1 MKKSFY
7 PVLMSKNIRG
17 EADFFKELFAF
28 KEIFSSDWYIS
39 LIDDDNFEIAI
50 ISNSHETIPEFYRK
64 KCQGVIINIEV
75 DNVDN
80 LYSKISE
87 RKEVSILLDIKNEDF
102 GQRHFIIESPSQ
114 ILIDIIQVIPP
125 SEDYEKNYKKIEG

>member
-7 PVLMSKNIRG
+7 PVLMSENIRV
-17 EADFFKELFAF
+17 EADFFKELFDF

-39 LIDDDNFEIAI
+39 LIDNENFEIAI
-50 ISNSHETIPEFYRK
+50 ISNFHETIPEFYRK

-80 LYSKISE
+80 LYSKISGK
-87 RKEVSILLDIKNEDF
+87 KEASILLDIKNENF
-102 GQRHFIIESPSQ
+102 GQRHFMIESPSK
-114 ILIDIIQVIPP
+114 ILIDIIQIIPP
-125 SEDYEKNYKKIEG
+125 SEEYEKNYKK